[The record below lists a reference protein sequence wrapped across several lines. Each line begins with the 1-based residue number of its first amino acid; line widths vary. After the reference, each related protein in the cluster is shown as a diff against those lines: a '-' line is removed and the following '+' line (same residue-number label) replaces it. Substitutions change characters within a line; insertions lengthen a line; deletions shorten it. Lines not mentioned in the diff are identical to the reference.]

1 MSISIFVF
9 HYGTSNGNGGFLGFL
24 LFGFWFGIGIG
35 NGLGFIFL
43 GFEVLIPEF
52 GYLVLDLIVI
62 PDFFICRWDLTRVRD
77 CGPIIFKFVVKVD
90 VSKFGYDV

>member
-1 MSISIFVF
+1 MSVSIYV
-9 HYGTSNGNGGFLGFL
+9 HHTVINAGDGGFLGFL
-24 LFGFWFGIGIG
+24 LFGFWFWVWIG

-62 PDFFICRWDLTRVRD
+62 PDFFICRCDLTRLGD
-77 CGPIIFKFVVKVD
+77 C
-90 VSKFGYDV
+90 